1 MPPGS
6 SITLSATLGAE
17 VADLIGAIETWP
29 SWTRKSFLRSAK
41 GWNKVFAVSVFL
53 LGNHL
58 PPVTFAR
65 WLRDTTLLHD
75 KDAVRQAIDLLN
87 RF

>member
-29 SWTRKSFLRSAK
+29 SWAREPFLRPAK
-41 GWNKVFAVSVFL
+41 GWNNVFAVSVFL
-53 LGNHL
+53 LGNH
-58 PPVTFAR
+58 
-65 WLRDTTLLHD
+65 
-75 KDAVRQAIDLLN
+75 
-87 RF
+87 